1 MPSWRAPSSQD
12 PPRRAGEARGEDPQ
26 WLPYRRW
33 AGNLLI
39 AIQRGFPSELFP
51 CLLAADAEI
60 SFVTSNARD
69 EKRLALADAEISFVT
84 SNARDEKRLALMD
97 LKPGAHAQAPCAA
110 AGWPGR
116 APWRVQAAGC
126 RSVGVRE
133 RRSWSF
139 T

>member
-69 EKRLALADAEISFVT
+69 EKRLAL
-84 SNARDEKRLALMD
+84 MD

-116 APWRVQAAGC
+116 APWRVQAAG
-126 RSVGVRE
+126 VGASPRGE
-133 RRSWSF
+133 RQTSRPLGGRMPGG
-139 T
+139 TEKHAQAPALPG